1 VSVVVS
7 DTTPLNYLILIGSVD
22 VLPRLFNR
30 VLIPPAVLREL
41 SHPFTP
47 APVAEWARSLPAW
60 VEVKAPQNDLHL
72 GIGAGEDEAISLAVE
87 LGVAVLMD
95 EHVGRAA
102 AEHQGLLVIGTLA
115 ILNIA
120 DAGGWLEFE
129 EALAKLRATNFRSS
143 AAVLEKVRAVVR
155 ARKRL

>member
-7 DTTPLNYLILIGSVD
+7 DTTPLNYLILIGSID
-22 VLPRLFNR
+22 VLPRLFNK

-41 SHPFTP
+41 SHPLTP

-95 EHVGRAA
+95 ERVGR
-102 AEHQGLLVIGTLA
+102 VPPSS
-115 ILNIA
+115 
-120 DAGGWLEFE
+120 
-129 EALAKLRATNFRSS
+129 EACSL
-143 AAVLEKVRAVVR
+143 
-155 ARKRL
+155 

>member
-1 VSVVVS
+1 LKSK
-7 DTTPLNYLILIGSVD
+7 L
-22 VLPRLFNR
+22 
-30 VLIPPAVLREL
+30 
-41 SHPFTP
+41 H
-47 APVAEWARSLPAW
+47 
-60 VEVKAPQNDLHL
+60 KNDLHL

-95 EHVGRAA
+95 ERVGRAA
-102 AEHQGLLVIGTLA
+102 AEQRGVLVIGTLA

-129 EALAKLRATNFRSS
+129 EALAKLGATNFRSS

-155 ARKRL
+155 ARKRP